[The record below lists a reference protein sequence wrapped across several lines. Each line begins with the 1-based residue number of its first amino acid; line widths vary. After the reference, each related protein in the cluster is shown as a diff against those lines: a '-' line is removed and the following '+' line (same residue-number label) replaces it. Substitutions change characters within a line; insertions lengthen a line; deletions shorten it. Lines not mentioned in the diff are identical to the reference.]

1 MPASTPFEKPVPVS
15 APHAETSAGAV
26 PTLIAVPVDE
36 SVSNW
41 YDSSFDLRRGLWVIE
56 TDLDP
61 AITHGI
67 VTRKRTH
74 LGKA

>member
-1 MPASTPFEKPVPVS
+1 MPASAPLTTPAQ
-15 APHAETSAGAV
+15 APDESTSVGADHAGITGQ
-26 PTLIAVPVDE
+26 VDE
-36 SVSNW
+36 FVNGW

-67 VTRKRTH
+67 VARKRGH
-74 LGKA
+74 LGGV

>member
-1 MPASTPFEKPVPVS
+1 MT
-15 APHAETSAGAV
+15 G
-26 PTLIAVPVDE
+26 LGIDE
-36 SVSNW
+36 FARGW

-67 VTRKRTH
+67 VVRKRAH
-74 LGKA
+74 PGGG

>member
-1 MPASTPFEKPVPVS
+1 MS
-15 APHAETSAGAV
+15 G
-26 PTLIAVPVDE
+26 PVDE
-36 SVSNW
+36 FVNGW

-67 VTRKRTH
+67 VARKRGH
-74 LGKA
+74 LGGV

>member
-1 MPASTPFEKPVPVS
+1 MPASTLPSKP
-15 APHAETSAGAV
+15 APDPDVRTSDVAGQ
-26 PTLIAVPVDE
+26 PGMGPVDE
-36 SVSNW
+36 FVNGW

-67 VTRKRTH
+67 VARKRGH
-74 LGKA
+74 LGGV

>member
-1 MPASTPFEKPVPVS
+1 MPASTPLTTP
-15 APHAETSAGAV
+15 APAAPDSRTPTSAGQAAM
-26 PTLIAVPVDE
+26 TGSVDE
-36 SVSNW
+36 FVNGW

-67 VTRKRTH
+67 VARKRGQ
-74 LGKA
+74 LGGV

>member
-1 MPASTPFEKPVPVS
+1 MPASAPLTKPAPPLDVS
-15 APHAETSAGAV
+15 TSPGANQAGI
-26 PTLIAVPVDE
+26 TGPVDE
-36 SVSNW
+36 FVNGW

-67 VTRKRTH
+67 VARKR
-74 LGKA
+74 GQFGGS

>member
-1 MPASTPFEKPVPVS
+1 MPASTPLDKPAPAS
-15 APHAETSAGAV
+15 APDVKTSTDAAHTLVAV
-26 PTLIAVPVDE
+26 PIDE
-36 SVSNW
+36 FVNGW

-67 VTRKRTH
+67 VTRKRAH